1 MAGKIIEISGDT
13 SKVTI
18 PIARFPPFK
27 LRSMLIER
35 DPAAFAHLIDT
46 FIHYFEIVNQ
56 DSTLT
61 RLHETSLNQL
71 VDFIGS
77 YIHEMASEV
86 GMLLSLQISD
96 ELNASMQNLRAWVF
110 HTIKVCGLFYL
121 RIFGRTLWELV
132 VLYVNKN
139 PESIR
144 SMLDG
149 TFEPQLQG
157 VQNYQLDRINQIQQ
171 YLRELVEKNEFKR
184 LDLLTVQ
191 YLLRDSTEFAAKF
204 MTVQWIETLEAWWD
218 KGSGKLATLARE
230 LMLTTLL
237 TASVNAI
244 VALSKSLN
252 ITDLE
257 SLVTYPLLGS
267 LLTDDKF
274 LGRRPELINR
284 LNYLNLARDKTTT
297 DFEEELADQQGPSGV
312 DLKEQDLESLGILFP
327 QLSKYQLTQLLLR
340 YDSNVEL
347 ITNLL
352 FDDPSLADQIP
363 RDAPDVETLQTKAS
377 LTNLE
382 PPSETQED
390 LELHEDFLNRKKNK
404 GLAVDNITKKR
415 VPDEVRNKTLA
426 RALELLY
433 ENDHDEIDDTYDEA
447 EVERSKT
454 TTKISLRGEEED
466 DNDEDKSSELDGSIE
481 TSSKY
486 DRIEGYLWNLL
497 KEDPNL
503 FARDK
508 RGSKIRK
515 TMRSET
521 GWSDEQIEGWARM
534 LERSPQR
541 ARILEEKFMFRGNIR
556 TGKTSYVKNRD
567 KNVAN
572 DRKEVEPSLQMGQKA
587 RDEGTHSDSFQGKTR
602 NNRLQG
608 GQKQEKHTT
617 KDGDSSKSKSNS
629 KANEKRKHAKNER
642 QKAHKANHNRRAQH
656 DKKMGK
662 AGLP

>member
-27 LRSMLIER
+27 LRSLLIER

-132 VLYVNKN
+132 VLYANKN

-171 YLRELVEKNEFKR
+171 YLKELVEKNEFKR

-257 SLVTYPLLGS
+257 SLVTYPLLGT

-274 LGRRPELINR
+274 LRRRPELTKR
-284 LNYLNLARDKTTT
+284 LKYLNLANNKTTKS
-297 DFEEELADQQGPSGV
+297 EEELTDQQRPST
-312 DLKEQDLESLGILFP
+312 DLREQDLESLGILFP

-340 YDSNVEL
+340 YDSNIEL

-352 FDDPSLADQIP
+352 FDNPSLAEQIP
-363 RDAPDVETLQTKAS
+363 RDAPDVETVETKES
-377 LTNLE
+377 RE
-382 PPSETQED
+382 SPSETQED
-390 LELHEDFLNRKKNK
+390 LELHEDYLHRKNK
-404 GLAVDNITKKR
+404 GLAVDNITKKH

-454 TTKISLRGEEED
+454 TAKISLKEGTES
-466 DNDEDKSSELDGSIE
+466 NPSELDSSIE
-481 TSSKY
+481 TGSKY

-503 FARDK
+503 FARNK
-508 RGSKIRK
+508 RGSKVRK

-567 KNVAN
+567 NNIAN
-572 DRKEVEPSLQMGQKA
+572 DSKEVDPTSGRRQKE
-587 RDEGTHSDSFQGKTR
+587 RDEGNSADNFEGKAK
-602 NNRLQG
+602 NNRLQE
-608 GQKQEKHTT
+608 GQKHGKQQKEGGGVEQKHTM
-617 KDGDSSKSKSNS
+617 GDESSKSKSNS
-629 KANEKRKHAKNER
+629 KANERRKHAKNER

-656 DKKMGK
+656 DKKMGR

>member
-1 MAGKIIEISGDT
+1 MAGKIIEIAGDT
-13 SKVTI
+13 TRVTL

-27 LRSMLIER
+27 LRSLLIER
-35 DPAAFAHLIDT
+35 DPAAFAHLVDT

-121 RIFGRTLWELV
+121 RIFGRTLWEMV

-139 PESIR
+139 PETIR

-171 YLRELVEKNEFKR
+171 YLKELVEKNEFKR

-204 MTVQWIETLEAWWD
+204 MTVNWIEYLEAWWD
-218 KGSGKLATLARE
+218 KGNGKLATLAQE

-237 TASVNAI
+237 TANTSSI
-244 VALSKSLN
+244 VALSRSLN

-257 SLVTYPLLGS
+257 SLVTYPLLGT

-274 LGRRPELINR
+274 LRRRPELTKR
-284 LNYLNLARDKTTT
+284 LKYLNLANNKTTKS
-297 DFEEELADQQGPSGV
+297 EEELTDQQRPST
-312 DLKEQDLESLGILFP
+312 DLREQDLESLGILFP

-340 YDSNVEL
+340 YDSNIEL

-352 FDDPSLADQIP
+352 FDNPSLAEQIP
-363 RDAPDVETLQTKAS
+363 RDAPDVETVETKES
-377 LTNLE
+377 RE
-382 PPSETQED
+382 SPSETQED
-390 LELHEDFLNRKKNK
+390 LELHEDYLHRKNK
-404 GLAVDNITKKR
+404 GLAVDNITKKH

-454 TTKISLRGEEED
+454 TAKISLKEGTES
-466 DNDEDKSSELDGSIE
+466 NPSELDSSIE
-481 TSSKY
+481 TGSKY

-503 FARDK
+503 FARNK
-508 RGSKIRK
+508 RGSKVRK

-567 KNVAN
+567 NNIAN
-572 DRKEVEPSLQMGQKA
+572 DSKEVDPTSGRRQKE
-587 RDEGTHSDSFQGKTR
+587 RDEGNSADNFEGKAK
-602 NNRLQG
+602 NNRLQE
-608 GQKQEKHTT
+608 GQKHGKQQKEGGGVEQKHTM
-617 KDGDSSKSKSNS
+617 GDESSKSKSNS
-629 KANEKRKHAKNER
+629 KANERRKHAKNER

-656 DKKMGK
+656 DKKMGR

>member
-1 MAGKIIEISGDT
+1 MAGKIIEIAGDT
-13 SKVTI
+13 TRVTL

-35 DPAAFAHLIDT
+35 DPAAFAHLVDT

-96 ELNASMQNLRAWVF
+96 ELNASMQTLRAWVF

-121 RIFGRTLWELV
+121 RIFGGTLWEMV

-139 PESIR
+139 PETIR
-144 SMLDG
+144 SMLAG
-149 TFEPQLQG
+149 TYEPQLQG

-171 YLRELVEKNEFKR
+171 YLKELVEKNEFKR

-204 MTVQWIETLEAWWD
+204 LTVNWIEYLEAWWD
-218 KGSGKLATLARE
+218 KGNGKLATLAQE

-237 TASVNAI
+237 TANTSSI
-244 VALSKSLN
+244 VALSRSLN

-257 SLVTYPLLGS
+257 SLVTYPLLGT

-274 LGRRPELINR
+274 LRRRPELTKR
-284 LNYLNLARDKTTT
+284 LKYLNLANNKTTKS
-297 DFEEELADQQGPSGV
+297 EEELTDQQRPST
-312 DLKEQDLESLGILFP
+312 DLREQDLESLGILFP

-340 YDSNVEL
+340 YDSNIEL

-352 FDDPSLADQIP
+352 FDNPSLAEQIP
-363 RDAPDVETLQTKAS
+363 RDAPDVETVETKES
-377 LTNLE
+377 RE
-382 PPSETQED
+382 SPSETQED
-390 LELHEDFLNRKKNK
+390 LELHEDYLHRKNK
-404 GLAVDNITKKR
+404 GLAVDNITKKH

-454 TTKISLRGEEED
+454 TAKISLKEGTES
-466 DNDEDKSSELDGSIE
+466 NPSELDSSIE
-481 TSSKY
+481 TGSKY

-503 FARDK
+503 FARNK
-508 RGSKIRK
+508 RGSKVRK

-567 KNVAN
+567 NNIAN
-572 DRKEVEPSLQMGQKA
+572 DSKEVDPTSGRRQKE
-587 RDEGTHSDSFQGKTR
+587 RDEGNSADNFEGKAK
-602 NNRLQG
+602 NNRLQE
-608 GQKQEKHTT
+608 GQKHGKQQKEGGGVEQKHTM
-617 KDGDSSKSKSNS
+617 GDESSKSKSNS
-629 KANEKRKHAKNER
+629 KANERRKHAKNER

-656 DKKMGK
+656 DKKMGR